1 MLKFGP
7 DNHAY
12 CADMGRNRNEYYRS
26 LELLCRQQAAISTT
40 PGAKEELE
48 RLAREYAMLADWL
61 DRQRAEAVGVM
72 GDSDSETD

>member
-1 MLKFGP
+1 MSRKI
-7 DNHAY
+7 
-12 CADMGRNRNEYYRS
+12 ESYRS

-61 DRQRAEAVGVM
+61 HRQQADAVGVI